1 MKKIIY
7 STVGTVFLFQEKIK
21 ELLEDLIQNQH
32 YTEEEGKRIVDEFF
46 FEINTNVGNVKSQIE
61 LNFDKLIKK
70 YNLEQYV
77 KWKDNFEQLMNDW
90 KATSLL
96 PTKIKH
102 YR

>member
-1 MKKIIY
+1 
-7 STVGTVFLFQEKIK
+7 
-21 ELLEDLIQNQH
+21 LIQNQH

-77 KWKDNFEQLMNDW
+77 KWKEHFEQLMNDW